1 MNKIQK
7 NIPCLNVDC
16 NSPKSHHK
24 RISGFV
30 GYGWDA
36 LRNNYTYPILGLN
49 FSLCQKTD
57 DGKYLIPNGI
67 RAVKIESQ
75 HIQKRTSK
83 FENLN
88 SVLKDRQ
95 NSIAPGI
102 DIPVFSSISIG
113 GSFSTS
119 FIKIKETMTRHRTD
133 LKSLKFI
140 HESYELAVMDGEV
153 PLLNSFNTDILEV
166 AEAISGNLSL
176 KADYLTQR
184 MVNKYGTHII
194 TKVTM
199 GAMLERLGYTNL
211 SEESKNTTDGIDAS
225 IKLKLGVEVPL
236 VSEADFELG
245 FGRKKLDGT
254 LRKGLNETEDHTE
267 IRIGKLTFKER
278 RKNELV
284 RKSISIII
292 NFMIVR

>member
-1 MNKIQK
+1 M
-7 NIPCLNVDC
+7 
-16 NSPKSHHK
+16 
-24 RISGFV
+24 
-30 GYGWDA
+30 
-36 LRNNYTYPILGLN
+36 
-49 FSLCQKTD
+49 
-57 DGKYLIPNGI
+57 
-67 RAVKIESQ
+67 
-75 HIQKRTSK
+75 QKRVNE
-83 FENLN
+83 FDNLN
-88 SVLKDRQ
+88 SVLQDRQ

-102 DIPVFSSISIG
+102 DIPVFGSISIG

-199 GAMLERLGYTNL
+199 GAMLERLDYTNL
-211 SEESKNTTDGIDAS
+211 SEENTNTTDEVDAS
-225 IKLKLGVEVPL
+225 VKLKLGVGVPIVNEVGL
-236 VSEADFELG
+236 ELG
-245 FGRKKLDGT
+245 LGRKESDGT
-254 LRKGLNETEDHTE
+254 LGRGLNETEAHAET
-267 IRIGKLTFKER
+267 RIGTFTFKER
-278 RKNELV
+278 GKNELV

-292 NFMIVR
+292 NFIIVR